1 MFNNDFLKKI
11 LSLMLLIFM
20 LVSTLLAQP
29 TYSFANNEE
38 LKKTKPTID
47 ALWKEPNDI
56 SSLDLY
62 LGEGGIENM
71 PVGPFKYLKKDT
83 SGTQEKFTVED
94 AKGIKWKAKIGEEA
108 QPETVAVRL
117 LWAAGYYTDLTYYL
131 PKIQVDNYPTEN
143 PKKRISKTIY
153 GARMELVRKDK
164 RLGRWKWHDNP
175 FIGTKEFDGLKVM
188 MILINNWDL
197 KQVNNVALKSDGH
210 LKYYVSDLGASFGKA
225 GVEMF
230 GRSKNNIKDFSK
242 SKFIENVDK
251 QGVDF
256 AFNIRPLFIF
266 IFHPTYYFERTKAG
280 NIAKNVPVGSVKWIG
295 SLLSKLSD
303 KQLMEAFRSADY
315 KPEEAKKFVSVLRNK
330 INHLTNL

>member
-1 MFNNDFLKKI
+1 MFNNNLGKKVI
-11 LSLMLLIFM
+11 SLMLLIFM
-20 LVSTLLAQP
+20 LVSTLVAQP
-29 TYSFANNEE
+29 TYSFTNEG
-38 LKKTKPTID
+38 LKKTKPPID
-47 ALWKEPNDI
+47 ALWREPKDI

-62 LGEGGIENM
+62 LGEGGSENM

-131 PKIQVDNYPTEN
+131 PKIQVENYPIEN
-143 PKKRISKTIY
+143 SKKRVSKTIY

-164 RLGRWKWHDNP
+164 KLDRWKWHDNP

-197 KQVNNVALKSDGH
+197 KQSNNVALKSDGH

-230 GRSKNNIKDFSK
+230 GRSKNNIKDFSR
-242 SKFIENVDK
+242 SKFIKNVDK
-251 QGVDF
+251 QGVNF
-256 AFNIRPLFIF
+256 AFNVRPFFLL
-266 IFHPTYYFERTKAG
+266 IFHPFYYFERTKAG
-280 NIAKNVPVGSVKWIG
+280 NIAKNVPVESVKWIG
-295 SLLSKLSD
+295 GLLSKLSD
-303 KQLMEAFRSADY
+303 KQLMEAFRSANY
-315 KPEEAKKFVSVLRNK
+315 KEEEAKKFVSVLRNK

>member
-1 MFNNDFLKKI
+1 MFNNNLGKKVI
-11 LSLMLLIFM
+11 SLMLLIFM
-20 LVSTLLAQP
+20 LVSTLVAQP
-29 TYSFANNEE
+29 TYSFTNEE
-38 LKKTKPTID
+38 LKKTKPPID
-47 ALWKEPNDI
+47 ALWREPKDI

-117 LWAAGYYTDLTYYL
+117 LWSVGYYTDLTYYL
-131 PKIQVDNYPTEN
+131 PKIQVENYPIEN
-143 PKKRISKTIY
+143 SKKRVSKTIY
-153 GARMELVRKDK
+153 GARMEIVRKDK
-164 RLGRWKWHDNP
+164 KLDRWKWHDNP

-197 KQVNNVALKSDGH
+197 KQSNNVALKSDGH

-230 GRSKNNIKDFSK
+230 GRSKNNLKDFSR
-242 SKFIENVDK
+242 SKFISNVDK

-256 AFNIRPLFIF
+256 AFNIRPFFLF
-266 IFHPTYYFERTKAG
+266 IFHPSYYFERTKAG
-280 NIAKNVPVGSVKWIG
+280 NIAKNVPLESVKWIG
-295 SLLSKLSD
+295 ELLSKLSD
-303 KQLMEAFRSADY
+303 KQLMEAFRSANY
-315 KPEEAKKFVSVLRNK
+315 KPEEAKKFVLVLRNK
-330 INHLTNL
+330 INHLAKL

>member
-1 MFNNDFLKKI
+1 MCNNLKRKI

-20 LVSTLLAQP
+20 LVSTLVVEP
-29 TYSFANNEE
+29 NVYSFTNEK
-38 LKKTKPTID
+38 LSKTKPTVD
-47 ALWKEPNDI
+47 ALWKEPKDI

-62 LGEGGIENM
+62 FGEGGIENM

-94 AKGIKWKAKIGEEA
+94 AKGIKWKAKIGQEA

-117 LWAAGYYTDLTYYL
+117 LWSVGYYTDLTYYL
-131 PKIQVDNYPTEN
+131 SKIQVENYPTEN
-143 PKKRISKTIY
+143 PKKRVSKTIY

-175 FIGTKEFDGLKVM
+175 FIGSKEFDGLKVM

-197 KQVNNVALKSDGH
+197 KHVNNVALKSDGQ

-230 GRSKNNIKDFSK
+230 GRSKNNLKDFSR
-242 SKFIENVDK
+242 SKFIKNVDK

-256 AFNIRPLFIF
+256 AFNIRPLFFF
-266 IFHPTYYFERTKAG
+266 IFHPFYYFERTKAG
-280 NIAKNVPVGSVKWIG
+280 NIAKNVPVESVKWIAG
-295 SLLSKLSD
+295 LLSKLSD

-315 KPEEAKKFVSVLRNK
+315 KEEEAKKFVSVLRNK
-330 INHLTNL
+330 INHLTKL